1 VKQWLSDLW
10 YGFYTVLVGMK
21 ITWRHLFVDKVTLHY
36 PEEKWTLP
44 PKSRMRL
51 FMKYEDCIGCG
62 QCARACPVDC
72 IYIKTE
78 KRPTTKPAIWA
89 ADGTPIKLDTHV
101 FDIDMSLCCYC
112 NLCTYPCPTNCIYMT
127 PEYEFAATDLT
138 SHLYH
143 FAKPNAKFLT
153 VNPKPPA
160 PKPAVAAG
168 AAAPG
173 AAVPAA
179 KPAAVPPAAPAA
191 KPGVVAAPPGVPIAP
206 GAPTPVAPSP
216 GTTPKDAPPT
226 PGDAANP
233 APNVA
238 TGTPPKAGGDT
249 TGSGPV
255 PPPEV
260 VDPEGSKA

>member
-1 VKQWLSDLW
+1 MTRWLADLW
-10 YGFYTVLVGMK
+10 EGFYTVLVGMK

-36 PEEKWTLP
+36 PEEKWILP

-78 KRPTTKPAIWA
+78 KRPATAPAIWA

-160 PKPAVAAG
+160 ARPAVPAAAG
-168 AAAPG
+168 AAA
-173 AAVPAA
+173 ATPA
-179 KPAAVPPAAPAA
+179 AAPAPRPA
-191 KPGVVAAPPGVPIAP
+191 VVSAPPGTPIAP

-216 GTTPKDAPPT
+216 GTSPKEPPPA
-226 PGDAANP
+226 PGDPANP

-238 TGTPPKAGGDT
+238 TGTPPRAGGDT
-249 TGSGPV
+249 AGSGDV
-255 PPPEV
+255 PPPEA
-260 VDPEGSKA
+260 VDPEASKA